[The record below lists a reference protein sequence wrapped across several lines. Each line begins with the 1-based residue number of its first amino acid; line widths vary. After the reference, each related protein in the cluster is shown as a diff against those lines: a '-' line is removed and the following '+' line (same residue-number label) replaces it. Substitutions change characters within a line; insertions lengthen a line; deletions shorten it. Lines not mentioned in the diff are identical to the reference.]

1 MGIALNLKRLWTVT
15 LPVLLAMCFV
25 VLVITMLRSGD
36 TSAATTWAPGFYSQR
51 VVGGLT
57 NPTAITWTPDG
68 RMLIALKEGKVLV
81 YKNGQLL
88 STPFIDLSGEVND
101 IADRGLL
108 SLAVDPLFESN
119 QYVYLLYTYDPPE
132 LPGAPNSSA
141 GADGNGQRV
150 ARLVRVKANGDV
162 ANLATKEVIL
172 GKNSTYANIGAA
184 DDPDGGGPYTSCDN
198 GGVPVEDCIPSDS
211 TSHTIGSVVF
221 GTDRSLFVSVGDG
234 ARFVVVDPRA
244 LRAYDVNSLAGKILR
259 IDPDTG
265 NGYENNPWC
274 DSPANIAKNRCKVYA
289 TGLRNPFRMKV
300 DPTTNEPYHGNVG
313 WFSWEEIN
321 TGRGK
326 NFGWP
331 CWEGNEHQGLYNGPE
346 ESYAKNPATAV
357 QCQAVYSGAIGPIEP
372 PYYAYP
378 HWYNDAQHD
387 ASAMAGPVYTGT
399 HLSYPPEYHGRLFI
413 FDYSGDQDWIKYL
426 TLDEAPPQ
434 VGTLGEGVSDMVGQ
448 YAGPVDLALNPYDG
462 DLYYVVLN
470 GTGPGEVRRI
480 RYTAGNLPPVAHLS
494 ATPLYGTLP
503 LTVTLSAAAS
513 HDPEAQTLTFA
524 WDLGNGVLMDTNEMA
539 MITHTYTA
547 AGVYTAVMTV
557 TDVLS
562 ASDSAVVHVV
572 AGNRPPQANITTP
585 LSGTMYH
592 AGESASFFGG
602 ATDPEDSVLGGTQL
616 QWTASLH
623 HEDHV
628 HPDQFRATGTGG
640 SFVYPEHGGGEMY
653 WLELC
658 LTATDKGIPGQ
669 GGLGQLQDRRCV
681 ALYSQ
686 HGHDTQP
693 NKVWFPVIAKQEG

>member
-1 MGIALNLKRLWTVT
+1 MT
-15 LPVLLAMCFV
+15 LPVLLAVCFV
-25 VLVITMLRSGD
+25 LSIIAMLHSGD
-36 TSAATTWAPGFYSQR
+36 TSAATTWSPGLYSQQ

-57 NPTAITWTPDG
+57 NPTAIAWTPDG
-68 RMLIALKEGKVLV
+68 RMLIALKEGKILV

-88 STPFIDLSGEVND
+88 PTPFVDLSNEVND
-101 IADRGLL
+101 VADRGLL
-108 SLAVDPLFESN
+108 SLAVDPQFDN
-119 QYVYLLYTYDPPE
+119 NRYIYLLYAYDPPE
-132 LPGAPNSSA
+132 LPGAPNS
-141 GADGNGQRV
+141 ADGSDGDGQRV
-150 ARLVRVKANGDV
+150 ARLVRVKANGDT
-162 ANLATKEVIL
+162 ADLATKEVIL

-184 DDPDGGGPYTSCDN
+184 DDPDGGGPHTSCEDS
-198 GGVPVEDCIPSDS
+198 GVPVEDCIPADS
-211 TSHTIGSVVF
+211 ASHTIGSVAF

-265 NGYENNPWC
+265 NGYADNPWC
-274 DSPANIAKNRCKVYA
+274 DSPTNIDKNRCKVYA

-346 ESYAKNPATAV
+346 ESYEKNPVTAM
-357 QCQAVYSGAIGPIEP
+357 QCQAVYSGTLGPVEP

-378 HWYNDAQHD
+378 HWYDNAQHD
-387 ASAMAGPVYTGT
+387 ASAMAGPVYTGAN
-399 HLSYPPEYHGRLFI
+399 LSYPPEYHGKLFI

-426 TLDEAPPQ
+426 TLDGAPPQ

-448 YAGPVDLALNPYDG
+448 FAGPVDLALNPHDG

-470 GTGPGEVRRI
+470 GTGPGQVRRI
-480 RYTAGNLPPVAHLS
+480 RYTEGNLPPVAHLS
-494 ATPLYGTLP
+494 AMPLYGTLL
-503 LTVTLSAAAS
+503 LTVTFSAGGS
-513 HDPEAQTLTFA
+513 HDPEAQSITFT
-524 WDLGNGVLMDTNEMA
+524 WDFGDGVLTDTGA
-539 MITHTYTA
+539 LATITHTYNTP
-547 AGVYTAVMTV
+547 GVYTAVMTV
-557 TDVLS
+557 TDVLG
-562 ASDSAVVHVV
+562 APDSTTVQVV
-572 AGNRPPQANITTP
+572 AGNRPPQASITTP
-585 LSGTMYH
+585 LSGTTYY
-592 AGESASFFGG
+592 AGKNVPFSGEAN
-602 ATDPEDSVLGGTQL
+602 DPEDGTL
-616 QWTASLH
+616 DDTRLLWTGLLH

-628 HPDQFRATGTGG
+628 HPDQFRATGTSG

-658 LTATDKGIPGQ
+658 LTVTDNGIPGQ
-669 GGLGQLQDRRCV
+669 GGIGPLQNRRCV
-681 ALYSQ
+681 ALYS
-686 HGHDTQP
+686 HHDMQP